1 MNKKK
6 SGADKTAR
14 FIKKKLGSADTGVI
28 LGSGL
33 GRLADKVKNRREIS
47 YDKIPGFAKS
57 KVPGH
62 SGCLITGRIGSRKV
76 IFMSGRIHYYE
87 GHPMEKI
94 VFMIDVLAKL
104 GVKKLIVTNAGGSLR
119 RDFKVPS
126 LTLITDHINLMG
138 MNPLRGAAHFIDL
151 TDAYD
156 EKYRKLVIKQAKKMK
171 ILLNTGVY
179 LALSGPSYETKAEI
193 RMLRKL
199 GADVVGMSTVPEVIA
214 AKKHNIRVIGISCMT
229 NYACGVINKPLSHKE
244 VLVSG
249 KAASRNFIRLIKG
262 ILTSREF

>member
-1 MNKKK
+1 MNKEI
-6 SGADKTAR
+6 SCADKTVR
-14 FIKKKLGSADTGVI
+14 FIRKKLGSADTGVI

-33 GRLADKVKNRREIS
+33 GQITDKVKDKREIS

-62 SGCLITGRIGSRKV
+62 SGRLIMSRIGSRKV

-104 GVKKLIVTNAGGSLR
+104 GVTKLIVTNAGGSLR
-119 RDFKVPS
+119 RDLKVPS

-138 MNPLRGAAHFIDL
+138 VNPLRGGAHFIDL

-156 EKYRKLVIKQAKKMK
+156 EKYRKLVIKLARKLK
-171 ILLNTGVY
+171 IPLNTGIY

-193 RMLRKL
+193 RMFRKL
-199 GADVVGMSTVPEVIA
+199 GADVVGMSTIPEVLA
-214 AKKHNIRVIGISCMT
+214 AKKHNIRVIGISCLT
-229 NYACGVINKPLSHKE
+229 NYACGVINIPLSHAE
-244 VLVSG
+244 VLASG
-249 KAASRNFIRLIKG
+249 KAASRDFIRLINA
-262 ILTSREF
+262 ILTSKEF

>member
-1 MNKKK
+1 MNKKNA
-6 SGADKTAR
+6 SADKAAG
-14 FIKKKLGSADTGVI
+14 FIRKKLGSADTAII

-33 GRLADKVKNRREIS
+33 GQLADAVKNKREMTYNS
-47 YDKIPGFAKS
+47 IPGFVKS

-62 SGCLITGRIGSRKV
+62 SGRIITGSIGSRK
-76 IFMSGRIHYYE
+76 IILMSGRIHYYE
-87 GHPMEKI
+87 GYPMGKI

-119 RDFKVPS
+119 RNLKVPS

-138 MNPLRGAAHFIDL
+138 ANPLRGGAHFIDL

-156 EKYRKLVIKQAKKMK
+156 EKYRKLVLKLAKKLK
-171 ILLNTGVY
+171 ITLSAGVY

-193 RMLRKL
+193 RMFRKL
-199 GADVVGMSTVPEVIA
+199 GADVVGMSTIPEVIA
-214 AKKHNIRVIGISCMT
+214 AKKHNMRIIGISCLT

-244 VLVSG
+244 VLDSG
-249 KAASRNFIRLIKG
+249 KAASHDFIRLINS
-262 ILTSREF
+262 ILTSKEF